1 LPKHTSCSIS
11 QRARLAVLTYFL
23 KLFLVTNQMRK
34 LTFIS
39 VALSVSS
46 PLFLSFPAE
55 AANFDFGDTAVET
68 INYMSNKLK
77 GRSVGTPKEAETV
90 DYLVKKLKGFS
101 YEPMLQSFDYE
112 FENKSLTSYNV
123 AVERAGTSGKQI
135 LLGAH
140 YDSDPSSSILDR
152 TNLEGNASG
161 VGVLLE
167 LAQRLKS
174 ETNHTVK
181 FVFFGAE
188 EIGLVGS
195 DFYAKSLTQQE
206 IDNTLL
212 MVNLDSLVVGDK
224 MYFHAGRGAVE
235 NPDWFK
241 YKDLALTI
249 ADENGIAAESNP
261 GFNEEYPK
269 GTGCCSDLESFDM
282 LMPVL
287 AAEATN
293 WDIGEKDGYT
303 QTANPNVPGGVTWH
317 DPATDNLKFINK
329 VFPGLI
335 EERARNYTLV
345 LDKFINRVDSEP
357 VPEPMSLLGFATALG
372 AASLLLKR
380 PADISKPSVVQ
391 TKTE

>member
-1 LPKHTSCSIS
+1 
-11 QRARLAVLTYFL
+11 
-23 KLFLVTNQMRK
+23 MRK
-34 LTFIS
+34 STFIS
-39 VALSVSS
+39 AVLSISS
-46 PLFLSFPAE
+46 PVFLSLPAE
-55 AANFDFGDTAVET
+55 AANFDFGLDFGETAVET
-68 INYMSNKLK
+68 INYMSNNLK

-90 DYLVKKLKGFS
+90 DYLVKQLKGFS
-101 YEPMLQSFDYE
+101 YEPTLQSFDYE
-112 FENKSLTSYNV
+112 FEDQSLTSYNV
-123 AVERAGTSGKQI
+123 AVERTGTSGKQI

-140 YDSDPSSSILDR
+140 YDSAPSSDVLDR
-152 TNLEGNASG
+152 TNLEGSNDNASG

-167 LAQRLKS
+167 LAQRLKA

-195 DFYAKSLTQQE
+195 DYYANSLSQQE
-206 IDNTLL
+206 IDDTLL

-224 MYFHAGRGAVE
+224 MYFHAGRGAAE

-241 YKDLALTI
+241 YKDLALSI
-249 ADENGIAAESNP
+249 AEENGIAAETNP

-269 GTGCCSDLESFDM
+269 GTGCCSDLESFDF

-303 QTANPNVPGGVTWH
+303 QTANPNVPGGATWH
-317 DPATDNLKFINK
+317 DPATDNLEFINK

-345 LDKFINRVDSEP
+345 LDQFISEVDSQS
-357 VPEPMSLLGFATALG
+357 VPEPVSILGLATALG

-380 PADISKPSVVQ
+380 RTDM
-391 TKTE
+391 TKATSGLKKE